1 MKGREDFLPRLVALM
16 GGRPVRWAASPQT
29 IGDYDGRERTLEV
42 FNADS
47 VEQRDLLR
55 RLRPI
60 RSEIE
65 PIVGGAVIVIFH
77 TRSESERLYGE
88 FIASH
93 IGTPLRAVAE

>member
-1 MKGREDFLPRLVALM
+1 M
-16 GGRPVRWAASPQT
+16 
-29 IGDYDGRERTLEV
+29 GDYDGRERTLEV

-47 VEQRDLLR
+47 GEQRDILR

-77 TRSESERLYGE
+77 TRNESARLYAD

-93 IGTPLRAVAE
+93 HGAPLRAVAE